1 MKQLSTFTFVIFF
14 VVLSSTYGSL
24 NTNLT
29 TPLGDKG
36 QTKTSSPVTNESVEA
51 GLRKERTALRASA
64 EFRTNDAPTHL
75 RLGKLLSQKGDPNGA
90 IEEYQ
95 AAILLNPILG
105 EAYRELGAVYIDKHE
120 WENAEGALRAGTGIN
135 PQDSNALY
143 WLGRSLIA
151 QEQFQEAQKAFTRA
165 IQFDSSN
172 PEFHSDLGLTFMPQ
186 GQSQNAEKTLKYAIT
201 LQPDLA
207 ETHHRLERVRAA
219 GENSQELIQAARD
232 ILQTLFRRK

>member
-1 MKQLSTFTFVIFF
+1 M
-14 VVLSSTYGSL
+14 
-24 NTNLT
+24 
-29 TPLGDKG
+29 
-36 QTKTSSPVTNESVEA
+36 
-51 GLRKERTALRASA
+51 
-64 EFRTNDAPTHL
+64 
-75 RLGKLLSQKGDPNGA
+75 
-90 IEEYQ
+90 
-95 AAILLNPILG
+95 G

-143 WLGRSLIA
+143 WLGRSLMA

-219 GENSQELIQAARD
+219 GESSQELIQAARD